1 MAERTPSFLPTPPDS
16 PRKRRRHLRES
27 DETNGWMSLERYL
40 YRTDPYRSTTVT
52 HPLPYPLSI
61 EPANDAIKRRISQ
74 YHTHIEAILSDYGFH
89 GPHEIDV
96 NVVTKPGYPGG
107 DQPVVALRINCWRA
121 AVIPRV
127 PGEARDRI
135 YELLARNGISIDI
148 EIVDSQNCFRPSLF
162 AIKPDDQAVAPFEQ
176 ARGRLIGVLTRELG
190 ERWSNLCLFNVG
202 SFKEK
207 ATASIVV
214 MVDPGTNCD
223 WSGLR
228 FSMLRE
234 VGHDP
239 NISLQV
245 EFLPGEAS
253 PLLTSVPR
261 SLQPE
266 QDTDEGIPPLSQL
279 DKMDRIGRLQ
289 RGMSIGLRGEEGGG
303 TMGGFVTITRG
314 RVTHRGILTSY
325 DVVRPSIPA
334 STVIETDRKGISIDR
349 PNCPKIEIIYPATKD
364 ARATKEDA
372 KSMLEQTKTR
382 LNGMIQR
389 KDNRKL
395 VGKEVKTAELKRI
408 EDVEKAYDRRQQTLQ
423 AVQGMPTR
431 IGEVEFA
438 SGMGVS
444 GATLLDWAFVE
455 ITEPEAQKFFR
466 CDQVPQVP
474 VRMRPCIDTSKQVH
488 FSFQEEPLNGIGVM
502 EKGEYYAMVGRTS
515 GTQTGICNGTQAS
528 CHWRKNHIRYD
539 EFGEAV
545 DAAQITHE
553 YVIINEM
560 RKGNKTFQD
569 PFCQP
574 GDSGAFMI
582 NTKGEVCGLLYGYL
596 DTYVSLSDYIYSGLA
611 TCMGS
616 IKLSI
621 QALTT
626 PRDAQGRPTGIPVEL
641 GLF

>member
-1 MAERTPSFLPTPPDS
+1 
-16 PRKRRRHLRES
+16 
-27 DETNGWMSLERYL
+27 
-40 YRTDPYRSTTVT
+40 
-52 HPLPYPLSI
+52 
-61 EPANDAIKRRISQ
+61 
-74 YHTHIEAILSDYGFH
+74 
-89 GPHEIDV
+89 
-96 NVVTKPGYPGG
+96 
-107 DQPVVALRINCWRA
+107 
-121 AVIPRV
+121 
-127 PGEARDRI
+127 
-135 YELLARNGISIDI
+135 
-148 EIVDSQNCFRPSLF
+148 
-162 AIKPDDQAVAPFEQ
+162 
-176 ARGRLIGVLTRELG
+176 
-190 ERWSNLCLFNVG
+190 
-202 SFKEK
+202 
-207 ATASIVV
+207 
-214 MVDPGTNCD
+214 
-223 WSGLR
+223 
-228 FSMLRE
+228 MLRE

-253 PLLTSVPR
+253 PLLASVPR

-266 QDTDEGIPPLSQL
+266 QNANECEPSLSQL

-289 RGMSIGLRGEEGGG
+289 RGMSIGLRGVEGGG
-303 TMGGFVTITRG
+303 TMGGFVTLTRG
-314 RVTHRGILTSY
+314 RVIHRGLLTSY
-325 DVVRPSIPA
+325 DVVRPSTPA
-334 STVIETDRKGISIDR
+334 STVIEADRKGISIDR
-349 PNCPKIEIIYPATKD
+349 PDCPKIEIIYPATKD
-364 ARATKEDA
+364 ARATEDEA
-372 KSMLEQTKTR
+372 KSMFEETKTR

-408 EDVEKAYDRRQQTLQ
+408 EDVEKAYDRRQHTLQ

-553 YVIINEM
+553 YVIINEVL
-560 RKGNKTFQD
+560 KVNKTFQD

-582 NTKGEVCGLLYGYL
+582 NTKGEVCGLLCRYL

>member
-1 MAERTPSFLPTPPDS
+1 
-16 PRKRRRHLRES
+16 
-27 DETNGWMSLERYL
+27 
-40 YRTDPYRSTTVT
+40 
-52 HPLPYPLSI
+52 
-61 EPANDAIKRRISQ
+61 
-74 YHTHIEAILSDYGFH
+74 
-89 GPHEIDV
+89 
-96 NVVTKPGYPGG
+96 
-107 DQPVVALRINCWRA
+107 
-121 AVIPRV
+121 
-127 PGEARDRI
+127 
-135 YELLARNGISIDI
+135 
-148 EIVDSQNCFRPSLF
+148 
-162 AIKPDDQAVAPFEQ
+162 
-176 ARGRLIGVLTRELG
+176 
-190 ERWSNLCLFNVG
+190 
-202 SFKEK
+202 
-207 ATASIVV
+207 

-223 WSGLR
+223 WSDLR
-228 FSMLRE
+228 FTMLRE

-253 PLLTSVPR
+253 PLLASVPR

-266 QDTDEGIPPLSQL
+266 RDTDGSTPPLSQL
-279 DKMDRIGRLQ
+279 DKMDRVGRLQ
-289 RGMSIGLRGEEGGG
+289 RGMSIGLRSVEGGG
-303 TMGGFVTITRG
+303 TMGGFVTLTRG
-314 RVTHRGILTSY
+314 RVIHRGLLTSY

-349 PNCPKIEIIYPATKD
+349 PNFPKIEIIYPATKD

-382 LNGMIQR
+382 LDGLIQR
-389 KDNRKL
+389 KNNYEL
-395 VGKEVKTAELKRI
+395 IGKEVKTAELKHI
-408 EDVEKAYDRRQQTLQ
+408 KDVERAYDHRQQTLQ
-423 AVQGMPTR
+423 VVKGMPTK
-431 IGEVEFA
+431 IGEVAFA

-455 ITEPEAQKFFR
+455 ITEPEARKFFR

-474 VRMRPCIDTSKQVH
+474 VRMRPYIDASKQVH

-502 EKGEYYAMVGRTS
+502 EKGEYYVMVGRTS
-515 GTQTGICNGTQAS
+515 GTQVGICNGTQAS
-528 CHWRKNHIRYD
+528 CHWRKNQIRYD

-545 DAAQITHE
+545 DTARVTQE
-553 YVIINEM
+553 YVIINEVL
-560 RKGNKTFQD
+560 KGNKTFQD
-569 PFCQP
+569 PFCYP

-596 DTYVSLSDYIYSGLA
+596 DSYVSLSDYIYSGLA

-626 PRDAQGRPTGIPVEL
+626 PRDAQGRSTGIPVEL